1 MQHGAAVHGDRIYV
15 AGGFSSLGGDA
26 LTSVESFDGARWSA
40 LPTACAMPAEPRRGQ
55 VALASFGG
63 RLLFAGA
70 IDEATAVVDALAL
83 DDAGLSCAWTRAPSL
98 RVPRMN
104 ARLAVFGDRLFAV
117 GGSNPPGNDT
127 WLDETEA
134 LCLETHA
141 GAAWQWEPG
150 PSLEVGR
157 TIEALAVNPAVAP
170 EHRGAPST
178 TATRLVACVL
188 GTIAIACVGSAFG
201 RYRRRHQRSG
211 PRGFAVL
218 RDDGGAHAAGS
229 AFELAA
235 PGPRSETQT
244 PCGDRKDVAID
255 V

>member
-26 LTSVESFDGARWSA
+26 LTSVESFDGTRWSA
-40 LPTACAMPAEPRRGQ
+40 LPTACAMPAAPRRGQ

-70 IDEATAVVDALAL
+70 IDEATAVVDALTL

-104 ARLAVFGDRLFAV
+104 ARLAVFDDRLFAV

-134 LCLETHA
+134 LCPEPHA
-141 GAAWQWEPG
+141 GASWRARAT
-150 PSLEVGR
+150 SLAR
-157 TIEALAVNPAVAP
+157 PCPRLAAGTPAVFSASARWAA
-170 EHRGAPST
+170 HRA
-178 TATRLVACVL
+178 VARAWAAAAADFRC
-188 GTIAIACVGSAFG
+188 S
-201 RYRRRHQRSG
+201 QRSMTA
-211 PRGFAVL
+211 RS
-218 RDDGGAHAAGS
+218 S
-229 AFELAA
+229 ASDA
-235 PGPRSETQT
+235 PGSISNTLSNTKPTLHPGADKNR
-244 PCGDRKDVAID
+244 
-255 V
+255 